1 MPTAQRVTVVVH
13 LDLQEEDAWGLMAV
27 AKFRGLS
34 THEWVSGLVER
45 ALDGPEERG

>member
-1 MPTAQRVTVVVH
+1 MLAQRVTLVVH
-13 LDLQEEDAWGLMAV
+13 LDLTQEDAWALMAV

-45 ALDGPEERG
+45 ALHGTEGTG